1 MSPTLIIIGVTCA
14 ASLTLQGIA
23 TVNQIRHNAK
33 MFDII
38 IPGSKHKN

>member
-14 ASLTLQGIA
+14 ASLALQGVA
-23 TVNQIRHNAK
+23 VVNQIRHNAK

-38 IPGSKHKN
+38 PGAKHKN